1 MTIPRTV
8 PKRAIWEM
16 LKANDCKK
24 WTIGFEEGLNGYR
37 HYQIRLNTSN
47 NDFFQWIKNHIPNSH
62 VEKATQEWNDYERKS
77 GYFICSNDSP
87 EIRSVRF
94 GTPSTFQKKV
104 LKEVRSQNVRQIDVY
119 YDERGYHGKSWL
131 VNYLWERGEC
141 HYIPPYLGSG
151 KAIIQDVASKMDKER
166 RPYLCIDIVRQ
177 QKWTDD
183 LYIAMEVIKDGLVDD
198 PRYDGKTINIRGT
211 KLIVFTNSKLDTKK
225 LTYDRWRLHGVH

>member
-8 PKRAIWEM
+8 PKRAIWKMIE
-16 LKANDCKK
+16 ANDCKK
-24 WTIGFEEGLNGYR
+24 WTIGFEEGSNGYR

-47 NDFFQWIKNHIPNSH
+47 DDFFKWIKAHIPNSH
-62 VEKATQEWNDYERKS
+62 VEKATEKWNNYERKS
-77 GYFICSNDSP
+77 GNFVCSDDTT
-87 EIRSVRF
+87 EIRQVRF
-94 GTPSTFQKKV
+94 GNPNPFQKKV

-151 KAIIQDVASKMDKER
+151 KAIIQDTASKMAKER

-177 QKWTDD
+177 QKWTED

-198 PRYDGKTINIRGT
+198 PRYEGETINIRGT
-211 KLIVFTNSKLDTKK
+211 KLIVFTNTKLDTKK